1 MMRWVYMLLALVG
14 GMLAGTQAPINGSLG
29 KKIGSLEGA
38 FTSFFVGLLFL
49 TFFTL
54 FFGKGQL
61 INVFHVPKWNLLGG
75 LLGAVFV
82 TIMIVTVPKTG
93 AATAIFAAIAG
104 QMIASLIIDHFG
116 LFGVQKIPINTNR
129 LLGLLLMVL
138 SLFFIHRGSKWT

>member
-38 FTSFFVGLLFL
+38 FISFFVGLLFL

-61 INVFHVPKWNLLGG
+61 VSVFHVPKWNLLGG

-82 TIMIVTVPKTG
+82 TIMIVAVPKTG

-116 LFGVQKIPINTNR
+116 LFGVQKISINTNR

-138 SLFFIHRGSKWT
+138 ALFFIHRGSKWT

>member
-1 MMRWVYMLLALVG
+1 MMKWVYMLLALVG
-14 GMLAGTQAPINGSLG
+14 GMMAGTQAPINGSLG

-38 FTSFFVGLLFL
+38 FISFFVGLLFL
-49 TFFTL
+49 TFLTL

-61 INVFHVPKWNLLGG
+61 GNVFHVPKWNLLGG

-116 LFGVQKIPINTNR
+116 WFGVQKIPINTNR
-129 LLGLLLMVL
+129 LFGLLLMVL
-138 SLFFIHRGSKWT
+138 ALFFIHRGSKWT